1 MERITYKQMKE
12 IVKNFNNR
20 NIRIQV
26 NGIIAQIFDIKDLKI
41 YFKQD
46 MIIITDDNIE
56 KLKINSCW
64 IANFYT
70 NKDNTIMRYEFDQ
83 TGAVELYII

>member
-12 IVKNFNNR
+12 IIKNFNNR

-26 NGIIAQIFDIKDLKI
+26 SGIIAQIFDIKDLKI

-70 NKDNTIMRYEFDQ
+70 NKDNTIIKYEFDQ